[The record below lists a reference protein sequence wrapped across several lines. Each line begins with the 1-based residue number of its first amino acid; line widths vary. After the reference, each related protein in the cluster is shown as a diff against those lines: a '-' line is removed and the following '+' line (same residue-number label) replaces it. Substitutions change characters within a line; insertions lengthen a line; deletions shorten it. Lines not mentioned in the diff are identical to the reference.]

1 MPNVIINNVDK
12 SFFDRNK
19 LSAMEVIRMLEALPV
34 PTYVNRIVLDGDTTG
49 KQTGTV
55 PTNKHPM
62 IYALNKED
70 RKVPVFMSSNG
81 RATRNVGAKRILK
94 AIVDNNSK
102 SVVATP
108 ASPLPAGWEG

>member
-19 LSAMEVIRMLEALPV
+19 LSAIEVIKMLEALPV
-34 PTYVNRIVLDGDTTG
+34 PKYVNRIVLDGDTTG
-49 KQTGTV
+49 KQTGHE

-62 IYALNKED
+62 IYALNEED

-81 RATRNVGAKRILK
+81 RATRNVGAKRIIK
-94 AIVDNNSK
+94 AVMDGE
-102 SVVATP
+102 
-108 ASPLPAGWEG
+108 ASGVLVPSTPLPKEWER

>member
-19 LSAMEVIRMLEALPV
+19 LSAMEVITMLESLPV

-49 KQTGTV
+49 KQTGAV

-70 RKVPVFMSSNG
+70 RKVPVFVSSTG

-94 AIVDNNSK
+94 AIFDKNQK
-102 SVVATP
+102 SVVAPTT
-108 ASPLPAGWEG
+108 SPLPDGWEG